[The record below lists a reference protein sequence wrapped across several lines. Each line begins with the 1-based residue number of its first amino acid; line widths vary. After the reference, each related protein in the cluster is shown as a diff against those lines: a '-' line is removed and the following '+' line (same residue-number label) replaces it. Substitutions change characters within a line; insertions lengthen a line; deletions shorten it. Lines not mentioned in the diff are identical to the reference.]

1 MQRIEAREI
10 FSLVMMILSFLVV
23 APSQIHAADPQ
34 TLENGI
40 SLYKQENYDEALLLL
55 RKALEEDPNSSLAAY
70 YLGITYKQVQN
81 YKEAK
86 EQLIN
91 AVSLTPKIKEALL
104 ELVEVLYQLGELNK
118 AKSYIEIAEK
128 ENIKPPQIAFLKGLV
143 LVKNGENL
151 DAITAFERAKE
162 LDNTLTQAAEYQIGL
177 ANLKQKRFEE
187 AKKAFKDII
196 VLDPNS
202 DLAQLSNEYMEALK
216 RKETAER
223 PFRATLNV
231 SGQYDTNVLLKPGDD
246 TLAANITNESDWRE
260 VVTFM
265 GQYRQKVAEKLTI
278 EPQYSM
284 YFAHQNK
291 LGAYDVLS
299 HTVSVTPNYYL
310 DKATL
315 GVTTSYNYT
324 EVGREKYLTTIGVT
338 PLANLIVGKN
348 HMFQGNFRYQDKNYA
363 RTATIADENRDSND
377 YGGGLGYFFF
387 FAENKGF
394 LGLNYNL
401 NKEDTEG
408 LNWQY
413 SGNRLTASVLY
424 PFLKKFRLSLA
435 GDAFLQNFDNTNS
448 IFQVKRDDK
457 VFTASSMLAY
467 NFWKAAE
474 FQFRYT
480 YVKDHSNIGV
490 YDYDR
495 SIYSMGIEYKF

>member
-1 MQRIEAREI
+1 MQRIKKSNRLCLI
-10 FSLVMMILSFLVV
+10 TVILSFSLL
-23 APSQIHAADPQ
+23 APTQISAADSP
-34 TLENGI
+34 TLEKGI
-40 SLYKQENYDEALLLL
+40 SLYKQENFDEALPILK
-55 RKALEEDPNSSLAAY
+55 KAKEEDPNSSLAAY
-70 YLGITYKQVQN
+70 YLGITCKQLQN

-86 EQLIN
+86 TQLID
-91 AVSLTPKIKEALL
+91 ALSLTPKIKEALL
-104 ELVEVLYQLGELNK
+104 ELVEVLYQLGELNE
-118 AKSYIEIAEK
+118 AKSYIEVAEK

-143 LVKNGENL
+143 LLKNGENL

-177 ANLKQKRFEE
+177 ANLKEKRFRE

-202 DLAQLSNEYMEALK
+202 DLAQLSNEYMEALN
-216 RKETAER
+216 RKEKAER

-246 TLAANITNESDWRE
+246 TLATGITNESDWRE
-260 VVTFM
+260 VITFM
-265 GQYRQKVAEKLTI
+265 GQYRQKVAERLVI

-284 YFAHQNK
+284 YLSHQNK
-291 LGAYDVLS
+291 IGAYDVLS

-315 GVTTSYNYT
+315 GVATSYNYT
-324 EVGREKYLTTIGVT
+324 DVGREKYLTTISVS

-348 HMFQGNFRYQDKNYA
+348 HMFQGNFKYQDKDYA
-363 RTATIADENRDSND
+363 RTPTIADEDRNSDD
-377 YGGGLGYFFF
+377 YSGGLGYFFF

-394 LGLNYNL
+394 LGLHYGI

-408 LNWQY
+408 INWEY
-413 SGNRLTASVLY
+413 LGNRFTASVLY
-424 PFLKKFRLSLA
+424 PFLEKFKLSLA
-435 GDAFLQNFDNTNS
+435 GDAFLQNFDNSNT
-448 IFQVKRDDK
+448 IFNVKRHDK
-457 VFTASSMLAY
+457 VLTASSMLAY

-474 FQFRYT
+474 LQFRYT
-480 YVKDHSNIGV
+480 YVKDHSNIAI

-495 SIYSMGIEYKF
+495 SIYSLGVEYKF

>member
-1 MQRIEAREI
+1 MQKRKIEI
-10 FSLVMMILSFLVV
+10 FCLVMVISFFLAVT
-23 APSQIHAADPQ
+23 PSQAPAADSS
-34 TLENGI
+34 TLEKGI
-40 SLYKQENYDEALLLL
+40 LLYKQENFDEALPVLK
-55 RKALEEDPNSSLAAY
+55 KAKEEDPKSALAAY
-70 YLGITYKQVQN
+70 YLGITYKQLQN

-86 EQLIN
+86 IQLID
-91 AVSLTPKIKEALL
+91 AVSLTPKIKEALM
-104 ELVEVLYQLGELNK
+104 ELVEVLYQLNELNE

-128 ENIKPPQIAFLKGLV
+128 ENIKPTQVAFLKGLV
-143 LVKNGENL
+143 LLKNGENL
-151 DAITAFERAKE
+151 DAITAFEKAKE

-177 ANLKQKRFEE
+177 ANLKEKRFQE

-265 GQYRQKVAEKLTI
+265 GQYKQKVAKRLTI

-291 LGAYDVLS
+291 IGAYDVLS
-299 HTVSVTPNYYL
+299 HTVSVTPNYYF

-315 GVTTSYNYT
+315 GITTSYNYT
-324 EVGREKYLTTIGVT
+324 DVGREKYLTTISVS

-348 HMFQGNFRYQDKNYA
+348 HMFQGNFKYQDKDYA
-363 RTATIADENRDSND
+363 RTPTIADEDRNSDD

-394 LGLNYNL
+394 FGLHYGI

-408 LNWQY
+408 INWEY
-413 SGNRLTASVLY
+413 LGNRFTASLLY
-424 PFLKKFRLSLA
+424 PFLEKFKLSLA
-435 GDAFLQNFDNTNS
+435 GDAFLQNFDNSNT
-448 IFQVKRDDK
+448 IFNVKRHDK

-474 FQFRYT
+474 LQFRYT
-480 YVKDHSNIGV
+480 YIKDHSNIAI

-495 SIYSMGIEYKF
+495 SIYSLGVEYKF

>member
-1 MQRIEAREI
+1 M
-10 FSLVMMILSFLVV
+10 VILSFLVA
-23 APSQIHAADPQ
+23 APSQTLAADSP
-34 TLENGI
+34 TLEKGI
-40 SLYKQENYDEALLLL
+40 SLYKQENFDEALILLK
-55 RKALEEDPNSSLAAY
+55 KARQEQPSSSLAAY
-70 YLGITYKQVQN
+70 YLGITYKQLQN

-86 EQLIN
+86 VQLIE

-104 ELVEVLYQLGELNK
+104 ELVEVLYQLGELNE
-118 AKSYIEIAEK
+118 AKTYIEIAER

-143 LVKNGENL
+143 LLKNGENL
-151 DAITAFERAKE
+151 EAIEAFENAKE
-162 LDNTLTQAAEYQIGL
+162 LDKTLAQAADYQIGL

-202 DLAQLSNEYMEALK
+202 DLAALSNEYMEALK
-216 RKETAER
+216 RKEKAER

-246 TLAANITNESDWRE
+246 TLATNITNEADWRE
-260 VVTFM
+260 VVTFL
-265 GQYRQKVAEKLTI
+265 GQYKQRIAERLTI

-291 LGAYDVLS
+291 IGAYDVLS

-315 GVTTSYNYT
+315 GITTSYNYT
-324 EVGREKYLTTIGVT
+324 DVGREKYLTTITVN

-348 HMFQGNFRYQDKNYA
+348 HMFQGNFKYQDKNYA
-363 RTATIADENRDSND
+363 RTPSIADEDRNSDD

-401 NKEDTEG
+401 NKDDTEG
-408 LNWQY
+408 LNWEY
-413 SGNRLTASVLY
+413 LGNRFTASILY
-424 PFLKKFRLSLA
+424 PFLEKFKLSVA
-435 GDAFLQNFDNTNS
+435 GDAFLQNFDNTNT
-448 IFQVKRDDK
+448 IFNVKRHDK

-474 FQFRYT
+474 LQFRYT
-480 YVKDHSNIGV
+480 FVKDHSNIAV

-495 SIYSMGIEYKF
+495 SIYSLGVEYKF